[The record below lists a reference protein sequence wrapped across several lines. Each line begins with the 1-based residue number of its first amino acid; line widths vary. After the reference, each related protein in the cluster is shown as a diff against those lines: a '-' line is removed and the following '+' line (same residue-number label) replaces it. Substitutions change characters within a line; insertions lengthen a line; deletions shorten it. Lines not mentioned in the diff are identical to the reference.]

1 MSTSGGNK
9 IRKNGEV
16 TPDAVIQI
24 AEELG
29 LIIEI
34 KSSLPENDEY
44 WKKEAA
50 QLLKY
55 DDDLDGWW
63 TPDERIAAYN
73 VILLIDQAR
82 SLEFKAYL
90 SKLRDLGEIVF
101 SESLCGI
108 SFIAVSG
115 LSEQIYFEPRW
126 GALKDAQLATKIA
139 NGLNVPL
146 EKVRGTYG
154 NVKFCDCEPEIE
166 YLLSIIWNDVLNIRK
181 NDARYDSKVK
191 RYLIEVN
198 VLEIARELQK
208 SFGHV
213 ALQGGRFSLE
223 AEPRQV
229 EYPKVSWVRKALDFL
244 VAHNIA
250 SRNGD
255 DDYTIAY
262 WLIKRD
268 LITHFAKMRAKEKR
282 AKAEEIEPML
292 FKDIESS

>member
-1 MSTSGGNK
+1 MATSVEEILKKCYSYLYTVNSLLCFISLTCWGRDPVPNYAFGRRMSTSGGNK

-90 SKLRDLGEIVF
+90 SKLRDLGE
-101 SESLCGI
+101 SS
-108 SFIAVSG
+108 S
-115 LSEQIYFEPRW
+115 
-126 GALKDAQLATKIA
+126 
-139 NGLNVPL
+139 
-146 EKVRGTYG
+146 
-154 NVKFCDCEPEIE
+154 
-166 YLLSIIWNDVLNIRK
+166 
-181 NDARYDSKVK
+181 
-191 RYLIEVN
+191 
-198 VLEIARELQK
+198 
-208 SFGHV
+208 
-213 ALQGGRFSLE
+213 
-223 AEPRQV
+223 
-229 EYPKVSWVRKALDFL
+229 
-244 VAHNIA
+244 
-250 SRNGD
+250 
-255 DDYTIAY
+255 
-262 WLIKRD
+262 
-268 LITHFAKMRAKEKR
+268 
-282 AKAEEIEPML
+282 AKASAAFLLLRYRGFPSRYNL
-292 FKDIESS
+292 SRDGAH